1 MDFCVTVSQVKRLQK
16 AIYLKLHSLIA
27 IMLPLQRNIFSVHV
41 VIFKA
46 QDLIVVHF
54 VARTR
59 ISETKHNDLYVQ
71 IWTAG
76 EH

>member
-1 MDFCVTVSQVKRLQK
+1 
-16 AIYLKLHSLIA
+16 
-27 IMLPLQRNIFSVHV
+27 MLSFS
-41 VIFKA
+41 KA